1 MLIKTL
7 QGNRLDIDLDEVYIN
22 PCYTNNT
29 VSEYNLCSNQG
40 NSEVIIAKYKDR
52 VIAKHMLHIMHLYSK
67 LDTEL
72 AVLREVDLAQDLWL
86 QAEYRLRLAKESY
99 LRKEVK

>member
-7 QGNRLDIDLDEVYIN
+7 QGNRLDINLDEVYIK
-22 PCYTNNT
+22 PCCTNNA
-29 VSEYNLCSNQG
+29 VSEYCLCSNQG

-52 VIAKHMLHIMHLYSK
+52 VIAKHMLHLMYLYSK

-99 LRKEVK
+99 LKKEVK